1 MTFNPQD
8 ISREFK
14 PDFSFFSQRD
24 SLSKL
29 VQHVNFN
36 GLSFDVL
43 RLDLINGF
51 WGGNK
56 LFKLKENIQ
65 YVLDTKLKGVITFG
79 GANSNHL
86 YATAALCK
94 QFNMPCIVLV
104 RGETASKQTSTLAFV
119 ESNGATIYHFNR
131 TDYKNKNQP
140 HFLAY
145 LEKLFPG
152 FHIIPEGGNNLLG
165 MKGCESILTGIQNN
179 YDYILCACG
188 TATTFTGIYNASH
201 KNQVI
206 LGISVLKGENK
217 LIEDV
222 NATLETLN
230 SKPYIE
236 ENRELTGEIFSSTI
250 FTNYAFSGYAAYD
263 QELIDFKTK
272 LETEISIPLD
282 YIYTSKLFY
291 GALDLMKKKRISDNK
306 KVLIIHCGG
315 LQGNA
320 DYEARYHLTDKR

>member
-1 MTFNPQD
+1 MLFNPQD
-8 ISREFK
+8 ISRDFK
-14 PDFSFFSQRD
+14 PDFSFFSQHD
-24 SLSKL
+24 SLTKL
-29 VQHVNFN
+29 VQHVKYDVFN
-36 GLSFDVL
+36 FDVL
-43 RLDLINGF
+43 RLDLMNEF

-65 YVLDTKLKGVITFG
+65 FVLDNKLKGVVTFG

-86 YATAALCK
+86 YATAALCN
-94 QFNMPCIVLV
+94 QFNLPCVVLV
-104 RGETASKQTSTLAFV
+104 RGEAKLRQTSTLTFM
-119 ESNGATIYHFNR
+119 ESKGATIYNLNR

-140 HFLAY
+140 EFLAY
-145 LEKLFPG
+145 IEKLFPD

-165 MKGCESILTGIQNN
+165 IKGCESILPGLQNN

-188 TATTFTGIYNASH
+188 TATTFTGIYNASL
-201 KNQVI
+201 KNQIVI
-206 LGISVLKGENK
+206 GISVLKGANR
-217 LIEDV
+217 LIHDV
-222 NATLETLN
+222 NARLLNLN

-236 ENRELTGEIFSSTI
+236 ENRELTGEIISSTI
-250 FTNYAFSGYAAYD
+250 LNDYAFSGYAAFD
-263 QELIDFKTK
+263 KELIEFKNNF
-272 LETEISIPLD
+272 ETETSIPLD

-291 GALDLMKKKRISDNK
+291 GASDLIRKKRISETK